1 MSSDH
6 RTSRHAPTIGGL
18 AERVVA
24 LLREAGAPRAA
35 PPSRPARLEHHRS
48 GAARKPGKRP

>member
-35 PPSRPARLEHHRS
+35 PPSRPARLEHHRT